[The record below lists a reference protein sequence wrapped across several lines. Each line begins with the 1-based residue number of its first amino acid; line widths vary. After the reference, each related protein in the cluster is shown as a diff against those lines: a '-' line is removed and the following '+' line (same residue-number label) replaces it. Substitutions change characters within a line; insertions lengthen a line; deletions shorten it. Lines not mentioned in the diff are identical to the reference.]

1 MIGWG
6 RIRIEIINNCQYI
19 EGLIMIA
26 SAQRYPSHRVP
37 HRRRVATAQRPDVPR
52 AFREPAAVDSG
63 KVIRHPAM
71 QQAAAIAQPNT
82 SAPLTVVS
90 PATPNEA
97 PQASPQPSRYARQAP
112 PKRAPLWLR
121 SLLIIQQGSS
131 ILTFCLATAVL
142 MVYGS
147 TVYIQQAWSEDF
159 RQLEQ
164 LQREKRELT
173 TANELMKNQL
183 AQQATAPE
191 NNLVAP
197 SPANTI
203 FLPKATGQ
211 PLEPVSTPT
220 APLVSFTADAP
231 LGY

>member
-1 MIGWG
+1 
-6 RIRIEIINNCQYI
+6 
-19 EGLIMIA
+19 
-26 SAQRYPSHRVP
+26 
-37 HRRRVATAQRPDVPR
+37 
-52 AFREPAAVDSG
+52 
-63 KVIRHPAM
+63 
-71 QQAAAIAQPNT
+71 
-82 SAPLTVVS
+82 
-90 PATPNEA
+90 
-97 PQASPQPSRYARQAP
+97 
-112 PKRAPLWLR
+112 
-121 SLLIIQQGSS
+121 
-131 ILTFCLATAVL
+131 

-211 PLEPVSTPT
+211 PVQPVATPT
-220 APLVSFTADAP
+220 TPLVSFTADAP

>member
-1 MIGWG
+1 
-6 RIRIEIINNCQYI
+6 
-19 EGLIMIA
+19 MIA
-26 SAQRYPSHRVP
+26 SVQRYPSHRAS
-37 HRRRVATAQRPDVPR
+37 HRRRAATAQRPDVPR

-71 QQAAAIAQPNT
+71 QGAAAIAQPNT
-82 SAPLTVVS
+82 PAPLTLVP
-90 PATPNEA
+90 PATPSTA
-97 PQASPQPSRYARQAP
+97 PQAPAKPSRRARQTTT
-112 PKRAPLWLR
+112 PKVPLWLR
-121 SLLIIQQGSS
+121 TLLIIQQGSS

-159 RQLEQ
+159 RHLEQ

-211 PLEPVSTPT
+211 PAQPVSTPT